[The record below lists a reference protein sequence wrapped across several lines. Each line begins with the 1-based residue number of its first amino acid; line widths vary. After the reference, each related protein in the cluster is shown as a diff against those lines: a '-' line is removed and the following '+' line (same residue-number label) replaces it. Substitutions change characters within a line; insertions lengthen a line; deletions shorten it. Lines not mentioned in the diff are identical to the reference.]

1 MKKIIISLSALL
13 LALVGTIVP
22 ATKVFA
28 ESVEKPAIWLQI
40 SPVAKRFQLDANAQI
55 VDKITVD
62 NIGSKKF
69 KFRVYVSPYSISNEA
84 YEVSFENE
92 TKRTQIS
99 RWVTFNQNINAKD
112 DSEKEWKNEVT
123 FELEPNGRQE
133 IEFKISVPGDIPAGG
148 QYATIF
154 AESIPEENVSSTGIR
169 TISRVGMLL
178 YGNTSG
184 ETVDKAELK
193 NFQMKS
199 FLTSGKISAEVDIS
213 NGGNTDFSAQM
224 NMEIN
229 KIIGGKVA
237 EINAPYQVIPDS
249 PDRHAVLEWNDTPMF
264 GIFRVKTTVTAL
276 NEKIEEEKIVLV
288 LPVFII
294 VIMLVLLT
302 IIIIWLI
309 ILIKKRQAQKS
320 RLIV

>member
-1 MKKIIISLSALL
+1 MKKIIISLSELL
-13 LALVGTIVP
+13 LALVGAIVP

-237 EINAPYQVIPDS
+237 DDQTAITLNNYVAGTYGVPGTEKA
-249 PDRHAVLEWNDTPMF
+249 DRTTIELLETERLKDQF
-264 GIFRVKTTVTAL
+264 CFR
-276 NEKIEEEKIVLV
+276 
-288 LPVFII
+288 
-294 VIMLVLLT
+294 T
-302 IIIIWLI
+302 IDA
-309 ILIKKRQAQKS
+309 ILSLQFVRSERYGNIC
-320 RLIV
+320 